1 MKTDKLFKMN
11 LDTGEAIFKQTR
23 EFKHLDN
30 LLKADI
36 LKDWIDQLIPVY
48 FKAKKDFENELK
60 SEALQNLKK

>member
-23 EFKHLDN
+23 EFKHLDS

-36 LKDWIDQLIPVY
+36 LRDWIDQLIPVY
-48 FKAKKDFENELK
+48 NKAVEDFTQEIK

>member
-11 LDTGEAIFKQTR
+11 LETGEAIFKQTR

-60 SEALQNLKK
+60 SEALLNLKK

>member
-1 MKTDKLFKMN
+1 MKTDKLFKMD
-11 LDTGEAIFKQTR
+11 LETGEAIFKQTK

-48 FKAKKDFENELK
+48 FKAKKDLENELK

>member
-1 MKTDKLFKMN
+1 MKIDKLFKMD
-11 LDTGEAIFKQTR
+11 LDTGEAVFKQSK
-23 EFKHLDN
+23 EFKQLDS

-60 SEALQNLKK
+60 NS

>member
-11 LDTGEAIFKQTR
+11 LDTGEAIFKQTK